1 MNAKLRVSAWFWPVK
16 KRKKETAV
24 FDPTIR
30 QLARKDHL
38 SMCCAE
44 KCRGLHGGEIQ
55 VDLVSVL

>member
-1 MNAKLRVSAWFWPVK
+1 MVLASK
-16 KRKKETAV
+16 KKQKTKKETSV
-24 FDPTIR
+24 FDPTIH

-38 SMCCAE
+38 SMYCAE

>member
-1 MNAKLRVSAWFWPVK
+1 MVLASK
-16 KRKKETAV
+16 KKKKKETAV
-24 FDPTIR
+24 FDPTIH